1 MSKDYSFKTQ
11 IGQDQNV
18 TIEITVNGD
27 KFKQVK
33 EKTFA
38 TLSKEVHIQ
47 GFRKGHAPK
56 ALVESKLGPDLFE
69 KTLNKLL
76 PEITVA
82 VLEEE
87 KLDPITQVKY
97 EVKKVSDEGV
107 EYSASF
113 VRYPEIKLA
122 NFKKIK
128 PQELKY
134 AVDDKEVAEEVS
146 RILKMYQQQNK
157 DNDNGK
163 VLVMTDEIV
172 QSLKIGLKTKAE
184 LEDML
189 RKQLEHNKKH
199 AAENEQMADIVKQAI
214 ELSSIDAPKQ
224 LVEAEVLRRE
234 ADYTSRIE
242 QLGLKLDDFLKS
254 QKTTLDDLKQGW
266 TRESQERIKS
276 ELLLAQIAREQKL
289 TVANEEVEK
298 ELNSMTDSKLKE
310 QYDNFEGR
318 RYITSLLLQQKS
330 LQWLRSEVG
339 IAEIN

>member
-1 MSKDYSFKTQ
+1 MSKDYSYKSQ
-11 IGQDQNV
+11 IGKDHDV
-18 TIEITVNGD
+18 TIDITVNGD

-33 EKTFA
+33 EKTFTA
-38 TLSKEVHIQ
+38 MAKEVHIQ

-97 EVKKVSDEGV
+97 EVKKVSDDGV
-107 EYSASF
+107 EYTASF

-128 PQELKY
+128 PQALKY
-134 AVDDKEVAEEVS
+134 AVEDKEVAEEVA

-157 DNDNGK
+157 DNDNSK

-172 QSLKIGLKTKAE
+172 KSLNIGLSTKAE

-214 ELSSIDAPKQ
+214 ELSSIVAPKQ
-224 LVEAEVLRRE
+224 LVESELTRRE
-234 ADYTSRIE
+234 ADYTGRIE
-242 QLGLKLDDFLKS
+242 QLGLKLEDFLKT
-254 QKTTLDDLKQGW
+254 QKTSIEDLRKNW
-266 TRESQERIKS
+266 SKEAEERIKS

-289 TVANEEVEK
+289 SVANDEIEK
-298 ELNSMTDSKLKE
+298 ELNAMTDTKLKE

-330 LQWLRSEVG
+330 LQWLRDEVG
-339 IAEIN
+339 IAPLN